1 MGWDRGYSYEYLVEL
16 LLRYYRRCRTVKCK
30 CITSVYLIQLRN
42 GSRVSEALRAY
53 ECFLAKRA
61 TECAVPIS
69 KSTGRTRLMVFPSEY
84 LSFSEFCELCT
95 GYTPSLSTLKS
106 YIKNAVKRDLNTHT
120 LRYAYI
126 THLLRYGVNPSIVAK
141 ITGHTALNTILVY
154 TQTKH
159 AEEVLRAL
167 G

>member
-16 LLRYYRRCRTVKCK
+16 LLRYYRRRRTVKCK

-42 GSRVSEALRAY
+42 ESRVGEALRAY

-69 KSTGRTRLMVFPSEY
+69 KSMGRTRLMVFPGEY
-84 LSFSEFCELCT
+84 LSFGEFCELCT

-126 THLLRYGVNPSIVAK
+126 TYLLRYSVNPSIVAK
-141 ITGHTALNTILVY
+141 ITGHTTLNTILTY
-154 TQTKH
+154 TQAKH

-167 G
+167 Y